1 MFLDSE
7 LPLVFLGL
15 MGFSVLVYA
24 ILDGYDL
31 GVGILL
37 PMQNKAQRDRMVASI
52 GPFWDA
58 NETWLVLAVGI
69 LLIAFPQA
77 HSLILRELYLPAALM
92 LIGLIARGVSF
103 DFRVKAVTRFQ
114 RSWDWTFKLGSLF
127 VALSQGYMLGR
138 YVLGFDP
145 QPMAYVFAT
154 LSALGVAAAYTYIGG
169 AWLVMKTTG
178 ALQLRASCWTRRAG
192 WVAASGIALVS
203 IVNVSLSPAVAER
216 WFSLPNA
223 ILLLPLP
230 LLSAAIV
237 ASVDYYLRHQPHQ
250 DDFGHRLPFFGIA
263 LLFSLSFI
271 GLGYSYYPYVVP
283 QVLLAQ
289 EGASAP
295 VSLRFILTGVLII
308 MPTILLYT
316 AFTYRVFWGKATD
329 LTYH

>member
-1 MFLDSE
+1 MFDDAQ

-15 MGFSVLVYA
+15 MAFSVLVYA
-24 ILDGYDL
+24 ILDGFDL

-37 PMQNKAQRDRMVASI
+37 PMDNKQQRDRMVASI

-77 HSLILRELYLPAALM
+77 HSLILRELYIPAAFM
-92 LIGLIARGVSF
+92 LIGLIVRGVSF

-114 RSWDWTFKLGSLF
+114 RSWDWAFKLGSLF

-145 QPMAYVFAT
+145 QPVAYGFAV
-154 LSALGVAAAYTYIGG
+154 LSAMGVAAAYTYIGG

-178 ALQLRASCWTRRAG
+178 PLQLRASIWTRRAG
-192 WVAASGIALVS
+192 WVAAVGIALVS
-203 IVNVSLSPAVAER
+203 IANVSLSPDVAAR
-216 WFSLPNA
+216 WLTMPNA
-223 ILLLPLP
+223 ILLFPLP
-230 LLSAAIV
+230 VLSGAIV
-237 ASVDYYLRHQPHQ
+237 IFVDYYLRNQPHAE
-250 DDFGHRLPFFGIA
+250 DFGHSLPFFSIA
-263 LLFSLSFI
+263 VLFSLSFI
-271 GLGYSYYPYVVP
+271 GLGYSYFPYVVP
-283 QVLLAQ
+283 HVLLAT

-295 VSLRFILTGVLII
+295 VSLRFILTGIIII

>member
-1 MFLDSE
+1 MFLDAE
-7 LPLVFLGL
+7 LPLIFLGL

-37 PMQNKAQRDRMVASI
+37 PMDNKIQRDRMVASI

-77 HSLILRELYLPAALM
+77 HSLILRELYLPSALM
-92 LIGLIARGVSF
+92 LIGLVIRGVAF

-114 RSWDWTFKLGSLF
+114 YSWDWAFKLGSLV
-127 VALSQGYMLGR
+127 VALTQGYMLGR

-145 QPMAYVFAT
+145 QPMAYGFAT
-154 LSALGVAAAYTYIGG
+154 LSAFGVAAAYSYIGG
-169 AWLVMKTTG
+169 AWLVMKTTDE
-178 ALQLRASCWTRRAG
+178 LQLRASRWTRRAG
-192 WVAASGIALVS
+192 YIAALGIMLVS
-203 IVNVSLSPAVAER
+203 IVNVSLSPEVAER

-230 LLSAAIV
+230 LISVAIV
-237 ASVDYYLRHQPHQ
+237 LSIDYYLKHQPHAG
-250 DDFGHRLPFFGIA
+250 DFGHRLPFFGIA
-263 LLFSLSFI
+263 LLFFLSWV
-271 GLGYSYYPYVVP
+271 GLGYSYFPYVIP

-289 EGASAP
+289 DGASAP
-295 VSLRFILTGVLII
+295 VSLRFILAGVLFIV
-308 MPTILLYT
+308 PTILIYT

>member
-1 MFLDSE
+1 MFLDAE

-37 PMQNKAQRDRMVASI
+37 PMDDKAQRDRMVASI

-77 HSLILRELYLPAALM
+77 HSLILRELYLPSALM
-92 LIGLIARGVSF
+92 LIGLIVRGVAF

-114 RSWDWTFKLGSLF
+114 RSWEWAFKLGSLF

-145 QPMAYVFAT
+145 HLTAYGFAI
-154 LSALGVAAAYTYIGG
+154 LSAFGVAAAYTYIGG

-178 ALQLRASCWTRRAG
+178 TLQLRANNWTRRAG
-192 WVAASGIALVS
+192 WVAAVGISLVS
-203 IVNVSLSPAVAER
+203 VVNVSLSSAVAER

-230 LLSAAIV
+230 IISAAIV
-237 ASVDYYLRHQPHQ
+237 VSVDYYLRHQPHQ
-250 DDFGHRLPFFGIA
+250 NDFGHRLPFFGIA
-263 LLFSLSFI
+263 LLFCLSFI
-271 GLGYSYYPYVVP
+271 GLGYSYFPYVVP
-283 QVLLAQ
+283 HILLAQ
-289 EGASAP
+289 DSASAP